1 MKGKILLIDTLH
13 PSFKATL
20 EANNFI
26 VDEGYQLT
34 KEEILSI
41 INQYNGVAIRSR
53 FKIDKDFIEKASHLK
68 FIARAGAGMENIDEV
83 AANTFGINLINA
95 PEGNRD
101 AVGEQ
106 AIGMLLALMNNLMRA
121 DNEVRNGIWKRE
133 ENRGVELKGKTVG
146 IIGFGHMGSAFA
158 KKLRGFEVEILVND
172 PYKKV
177 DANEFQDVNQV
188 ELSVLIASSDII
200 SMHVPL
206 TEGTRYMVNA
216 DFFRTSTKPLY
227 FINTSRGKVVD
238 TNALVNAMKA
248 GIVKGACI
256 DVIEYES
263 ISFEQLDSSSLP
275 EPFQYLL
282 QSDRVILSPHIA
294 GWTHESNEKIAMTMA
309 TKILQLYS

>member
-1 MKGKILLIDTLH
+1 MKGRILLIDTLH

-20 EANNFI
+20 EANDFI
-26 VDEGYQLT
+26 IDEGYHLT
-34 KEEILSI
+34 KEEVLSI
-41 INQYNGVAIRSR
+41 IDQYNGVAIRSR
-53 FKIDKDFIEKASHLK
+53 FKIDKDFIEKARHLK
-68 FIARAGAGMENIDEV
+68 FIARAGAGMDNIDEL
-83 AANTFGINLINA
+83 AANTYGINLINA

-121 DNEVRNGIWKRE
+121 DKEVRNGIWKRE

-146 IIGFGHMGSAFA
+146 IIGFGNMGTAFA

-177 DANEFQDVNQV
+177 DVNEFQEVKQV
-188 ELSVLIASSDII
+188 DLNELIASSDII

-206 TEGTRYMVNA
+206 TEETRYMVDDN
-216 DFFRTSTKPLY
+216 FFKAATKPLN

-238 TNALVNAMKA
+238 TNALVNAMKS

-263 ISFEQLDSSSLP
+263 TSFEQLDANTLP

-294 GWTHESNEKIAMTMA
+294 GWTYESNEKIAMTMA

>member
-1 MKGKILLIDTLH
+1 MKGRILLIDTLH
-13 PSFKATL
+13 PSFKTTL
-20 EANNFI
+20 EVNNFI
-26 VDEGYQLT
+26 VDEGYHLT
-34 KEEILSI
+34 KEEVISI
-41 INQYNGVAIRSR
+41 IDQYNGVAIRSR
-53 FKIDKDFIEKASHLK
+53 FKIDRYFIEKAKHLK

-83 AANTFGINLINA
+83 AANSFGINLINA

-106 AIGMLLALMNNLMRA
+106 AIGMLLALMNNLIRA
-121 DNEVRNGIWKRE
+121 DKEVRNGIWKRE
-133 ENRGVELKGKTVG
+133 ENRGIELKGKTVG
-146 IIGFGHMGSAFA
+146 IIGFGNMGTAFA

-172 PYKKV
+172 PYKEV
-177 DANEFQDVNQV
+177 DTNEFQDVKQV
-188 ELSVLIASSDII
+188 ELNELLATSDII

-206 TEGTRYMVNA
+206 TEETRYMVNG
-216 DFFRTSTKPLY
+216 DFFKSATKPLY

-238 TNALVNAMKA
+238 TNALVNAMKS

-263 ISFEQLDSSSLP
+263 TSFEQLDASSLP

-294 GWTHESNEKIAMTMA
+294 GWTHESNEKISNTMA
-309 TKILQLYS
+309 QKIMQLYV

>member
-1 MKGKILLIDTLH
+1 MKGRILLIDTLH
-13 PSFKATL
+13 PSFKTTL

-26 VDEGYQLT
+26 VDEGYHLT
-34 KEEILSI
+34 KEEVLSI
-41 INQYNGVAIRSR
+41 IDQYNGVAIRSR
-53 FKIDKDFIEKASHLK
+53 FKIDRAFIEKAKHLK

-83 AANTFGINLINA
+83 AANSFGINLINA

-106 AIGMLLALMNNLMRA
+106 AIGMLLALMNNLIRA
-121 DNEVRNGIWKRE
+121 DKEVRNGFWKRE
-133 ENRGVELKGKTVG
+133 ENRGLELKGKTVG
-146 IIGFGHMGSAFA
+146 IIGFGNMGTAFA
-158 KKLRGFEVEILVND
+158 KKIRGFEVEILVND

-177 DANEFQDVNQV
+177 DTNEFEDVNQV
-188 ELSVLIASSDII
+188 ELNELIASSDII

-206 TEGTRYMVNA
+206 TAETRYMVN
-216 DFFRTSTKPLY
+216 DHFFKSATKPLY
-227 FINTSRGKVVD
+227 LINTSRGKVVD
-238 TNALVNAMKA
+238 TNALVSAMKT

-263 ISFEQLDSSSLP
+263 TSFEQLDASSLP

-294 GWTHESNEKIAMTMA
+294 GWTHESNEKISNTMA
-309 TKILQLYS
+309 QKIMQLYV